1 MPFTSPNMNYLRRVD
16 LNHLVTLQALLS
28 EKHISRAAIRL
39 SKSQPAVS
47 HSLAYLRKTFDD
59 PLLIRRAGKLELTSK
74 AEELLQPLEEALA
87 QLTTLFEPPEFSPRL
102 ANRTFRIAMSDYG
115 VRVLLPNL
123 LSQIRAIAPNIKFI
137 IKQGSREA
145 MIASVMDGEC
155 DIAFGVFPDI
165 DNELQTETLFED
177 EFICVADK
185 STLPDCG
192 YLSLSAWLS
201 RFHLLIALKEGVDNE
216 IDKSLSKIG
225 HKRNISVILPHS
237 SIAGELVRGT
247 DLILTVVKRTL
258 GTLEKQSELTLF
270 RPPFHIDSFNF
281 DAIWHKRKATDPSH
295 IWLRKMIYH
304 SLTMKVTTNSVCV

>member
-1 MPFTSPNMNYLRRVD
+1 MPFTSHNMNYLRRVD

-59 PLLIRRAGKLELTSK
+59 PLLIRRSGKLELTSK

-87 QLTTLFEPPEFSPRL
+87 QLTTLFAPLEFSPKI

-115 VRVLLPNL
+115 AKVVLPNL
-123 LSQIRAIAPNIKFI
+123 LSQIRAIAPNIKFVVR
-137 IKQGSREA
+137 QGSRDA
-145 MIASVMDGEC
+145 MIASVIDGES
-155 DIAFGVFPDI
+155 DLAFGVFPDI
-165 DNELQTETLFED
+165 GAELQTETLFQE

-185 STLPDCG
+185 STIPECG

-201 RFHLLIALKEGVDNE
+201 RFHLLVALKEGSDNE
-216 IDKSLSKIG
+216 IDSSLSKIG
-225 HKRNISVILPHS
+225 HKRNISMVLPHWG
-237 SIAGELVRGT
+237 IAGDLVRGT
-247 DLILTVVKRTL
+247 DLILTVAKRAL
-258 GTLEKQSELTLF
+258 NAFEKQPDLVTF

-281 DAIWHKRKATDPSH
+281 DVIWHKRRSTDPAH
-295 IWLRKMIYH
+295 IWLRKMIYR
-304 SLTMKVTTNSVCV
+304 SLATRTDQS